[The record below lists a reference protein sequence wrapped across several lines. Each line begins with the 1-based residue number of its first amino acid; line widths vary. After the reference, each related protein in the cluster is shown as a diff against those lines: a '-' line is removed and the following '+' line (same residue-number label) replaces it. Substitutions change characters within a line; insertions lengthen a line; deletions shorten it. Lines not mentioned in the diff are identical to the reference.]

1 MTGRRPPGA
10 PRRTRQHRDGGFT
23 VTEFVV
29 AMGALS
35 VLLAVFLLTVRVMAG
50 AATRVQ
56 SVADTSTQG
65 RLAMDRFSRQIS
77 YATGVNLPVSVV
89 PSDSPA
95 SSEGAAWYLELYSDA
110 VLNGGVSTCTQWR
123 LLPVSD
129 RLQVRSWDVV
139 TWTPSAWRTVAQPV
153 VNDPVTQP
161 PFSVAG
167 TDTTYQ
173 LVRVGVDLRIRNR
186 TGPILQSQGQFT
198 IRNSVDAPPP
208 AASAVCASPG
218 TGQVSR

>member
-1 MTGRRPPGA
+1 MTERRPRA
-10 PRRTRQHRDGGFT
+10 RRDGGFT

-35 VLLAVFLLTVRVMAG
+35 VLLVVFLLTVRVMAST
-50 AATRVQ
+50 AIRVQ

-65 RLAMDRFSRQIS
+65 RQALDRFSRQIS
-77 YATGVNLPVSVV
+77 YASAVNLPVSVV
-89 PSDSPA
+89 PSDTPA
-95 SSEGAAWYLELYSDA
+95 STEGAAWYLELFSEA
-110 VLNGGVSTCTQWR
+110 VLNGGTSTCTQWR

-129 RLQVRSWDVV
+129 RLQMRTWNVV
-139 TWTPSAWRTVAQPV
+139 TWTPSAWTTVAQPV

-161 PFSVAG
+161 PFAVGG

-173 LVRVGVDLRIRNR
+173 LVRVAVDLRIRNR
-186 TGPILQSQGQFT
+186 TGPILQSQSQYT
-198 IRNSVDAPPP
+198 IRNSADAPTPS
-208 AASAVCASPG
+208 AAAVCANPS